1 MNRSRRSWL
10 FALLLLAQAPAP
22 VGSQSPP
29 QSQRTL
35 ESPSATVQQPAARPI
50 VIGSKPFG
58 ESYLLAEVFAQML
71 EARGIAV
78 IRRPGLGGTEI
89 LFPALVR
96 GDIDVYPEY
105 TGSGLRVI
113 LKQDGRT
120 SPADVFDTV
129 SRAFASTYDLRWLPP
144 LGFENTY
151 AMSVRTEMAE
161 RLGLRTLSDA
171 ARVSGTLRAGFTA
184 DFIGQV
190 DGLPALR
197 AVYGLEPRE
206 VNALAPAV
214 KYQALA
220 SGAVDIIDAYST
232 DGLLARYPLTVL
244 EDDRRVFPP
253 YDAAALVRGAL
264 ARERPAAV
272 VALGELSGRLDVR
285 LMRRVNE
292 RVEVQGEPVARV
304 AADMLRDLG
313 LVADGAASG
322 TWRRD
327 HTGGATA
334 GVLAYVYAERLN
346 LWRMTVRHLVLV
358 VVSLALAVLTGVVLG
373 LSLDRVRFA
382 EPVIRTVGVLQTIP
396 GLALLAFMIPVLGIG
411 VLPAVTALFL
421 YSLYPVVRNTY
432 TGIRGADAGAVAAAH
447 ALGMTPGQ
455 VLRLVRLPL
464 AAPIIVAGVRTA
476 AVVNV
481 GTATLAALVGAGG
494 LGDPIVAGLALA
506 DTRMILSGAVP
517 AALLALLVDA
527 ALGWAQ
533 ARVTPAGP
541 RGQV

>member
-1 MNRSRRSWL
+1 MSPSRRAWL
-10 FALLLLAQAPAP
+10 FGLMVLVQAQAPVA
-22 VGSQSPP
+22 SQTPP
-29 QSQRTL
+29 QS
-35 ESPSATVQQPAARPI
+35 PVPAVQQPAARPI

-58 ESYLLAEVFAQML
+58 ESYLLAEVFAQLL

-78 IRRPGLGGTEI
+78 TRRPGLGGTEI
-89 LFPALVR
+89 LFPALER

-113 LKQDGRT
+113 LKQDTRKT
-120 SPADVFDTV
+120 PVEVFDIV
-129 SRAFASTYDLRWLPP
+129 SRTFATEYDLRWLPP

-197 AVYGLEPRE
+197 ETYGLEPRE

-220 SGAVDIIDAYST
+220 TGAVDIIDAYST

-272 VALGELSGRLDVR
+272 VALAELSGRLDVR
-285 LMRRVNE
+285 LMRRLNE
-292 RVEVQGEPVARV
+292 RVEVDGEPVARV
-304 AADMLRDLG
+304 AADTLRDLG
-313 LVADGAASG
+313 LVSDGAASG

-327 HTGGATA
+327 QIGASATA
-334 GVLAYVYAERLN
+334 GVLAYLYAERLT
-346 LWRMTVRHLVLV
+346 LWRMTVRHLLLV
-358 VVSLALAVLTGVVLG
+358 VVSLGLAVLAGVVLG
-373 LSLDRVRFA
+373 LSLDRARFA

-411 VLPAVTALFL
+411 VLPAMAALFL
-421 YSLYPVVRNTY
+421 YSLYPIVRNTF

-455 VLRLVRLPL
+455 VLRFVRLPL

-527 ALGWAQ
+527 SLGWVQ

>member
-1 MNRSRRSWL
+1 VSGLGRIGLAVMVLCAL
-10 FALLLLAQAPAP
+10 FGVSLAGQDVRVA
-22 VGSQSPP
+22 
-29 QSQRTL
+29 
-35 ESPSATVQQPAARPI
+35 
-50 VIGSKPFG
+50 IGSKPFG
-58 ESYLLAEVFAQML
+58 ESYLLAELFAQLL
-71 EARGIAV
+71 EARGHAV
-78 IRRPGLGGTEI
+78 TRRPGLGGTEI

-113 LKQDGRT
+113 LKQDTRKT
-120 SPADVFDTV
+120 PVEVFDIV
-129 SRAFASTYDLRWLPP
+129 SRTFATEYDLRWLPP

-171 ARVSGTLRAGFTA
+171 ARVSGGLRAGFTA

-197 AVYGLEPRE
+197 EAYGLEPRE

-220 SGAVDIIDAYST
+220 SGSVDIIDAYST
-232 DGLLARYPLTVL
+232 DGLLARFPLTVL

-264 ARERPAAV
+264 VRERPAAV
-272 VALGELSGRLDVR
+272 AALAELSGRLDVHR
-285 LMRRVNE
+285 MRRLNE
-292 RVEVQGEPVARV
+292 RVEVNGEPVARV
-304 AADMLRDLG
+304 AADTLRELG
-313 LVADGAASG
+313 LVSNLAAIGVDPQDRRGAA
-322 TWRRD
+322 
-327 HTGGATA
+327 TG
-334 GVLAYVYAERLN
+334 VIAYLRAERLH

-358 VVSLALAVLTGVVLG
+358 GLSLGLAVLAGVALG
-373 LSLDRVRFA
+373 LSLDRIAAA
-382 EPVIRTVGVLQTIP
+382 ETVIRAVGVLQTIP

-411 VLPAVTALFL
+411 TLPAVAALFL
-421 YSLYPVVRNTY
+421 YSLYPIVRNTF
-432 TGIRGADAGAVAAAH
+432 TGIRGADADAVAAAH

-455 VLRLVRLPL
+455 VLRFVRMPL
-464 AAPIIVAGVRTA
+464 AAPVIVAGIRTA

-517 AALLALLVDA
+517 AALLALLADV
-527 ALGWAQ
+527 ALGWLQ
-533 ARVTPAGP
+533 TRVTPAGP
-541 RGQV
+541 HRPM

>member
-1 MNRSRRSWL
+1 MNRIVRIGL
-10 FALLLLAQAPAP
+10 LVVALVGHAALHVAAQEP
-22 VGSQSPP
+22 
-29 QSQRTL
+29 
-35 ESPSATVQQPAARPI
+35 PI
-50 VIGSKPFG
+50 VVGSKPFG
-58 ESYLLAEVFAQML
+58 ESYLLAELFAQLM

-78 IRRPGLGGTEI
+78 TRRPGLGGTEI

-113 LKQDGRT
+113 LKQDARKT
-120 SPADVFDTV
+120 PLEVFDTV
-129 SRAFASTYDLRWLPP
+129 SRAFASEYDLRWLPP

-184 DFIGQV
+184 DFIGLV

-197 AVYGLEPRE
+197 EAYGLVPRE

-232 DGLLARYPLTVL
+232 DGLLARHPLTVL

-253 YDAAALVRGAL
+253 YDAAALMRGAMV
-264 ARERPAAV
+264 RDRPAALAV
-272 VALGELSGRLDVR
+272 LTELSGRIDVQM
-285 LMRRVNE
+285 MRRLNE
-292 RVEVQGEPVARV
+292 RIEVDGEPVARV
-304 AADMLRDLG
+304 AAETLRDLG
-313 LVADGAASG
+313 LVSDGTSSG
-322 TWRRD
+322 AWQRD
-327 HTGGATA
+327 HTGA
-334 GVLAYVYAERLN
+334 GVLAYLYAERHRL
-346 LWRMTVRHLVLV
+346 RVMTVRHLLLV
-358 VVSLALAVLTGVVLG
+358 GLSLGLAVLVAVPLG
-373 LSLDRVRFA
+373 LSLDRARYA
-382 EPVIRTVGVLQTIP
+382 EGVIRAVGILQTIP
-396 GLALLAFMIPVLGIG
+396 GLALLAFMIPMLGIG
-411 VLPAVTALFL
+411 TLPAVAALFL
-421 YSLYPVVRNTY
+421 YSLYPIVRNTF

-447 ALGMTPGQ
+447 ALGMTPWQ

-464 AAPIIVAGVRTA
+464 AAPIIVAGIRTA

-517 AALLALLVDA
+517 AALLALAVDGL
-527 ALGWAQ
+527 LGWVQ
-533 ARVTPAGP
+533 RRVTPAHAW
-541 RGQV
+541 GQV